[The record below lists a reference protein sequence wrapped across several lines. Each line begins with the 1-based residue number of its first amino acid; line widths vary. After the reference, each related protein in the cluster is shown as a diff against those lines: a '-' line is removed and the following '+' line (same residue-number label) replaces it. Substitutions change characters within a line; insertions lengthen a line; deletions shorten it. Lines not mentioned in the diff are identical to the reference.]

1 MRPAGLYAAG
11 RDALS
16 RRNDPP
22 SRIRIPALSTPPRRQ
37 IRSFDWSTGV
47 IGVFA
52 AVAAL
57 AVYLR
62 EGLDRVIAI
71 LIGDVGLM
79 AYMMPKVFA
88 GCVIGA
94 LVALLLPREVVTR
107 WVGAESGW
115 LGFAI
120 AFLAAVILPGNPLT
134 IFPVAGALLIAGADI
149 GAVVVFITTWA
160 LIGYQRALVWE
171 LPFLGVDFML
181 WRIIVSLPI
190 PFIAGILARMAVRA
204 RRGGSGP

>member
-1 MRPAGLYAAG
+1 M
-11 RDALS
+11 
-16 RRNDPP
+16 
-22 SRIRIPALSTPPRRQ
+22 STPPRRR
-37 IRSFDWSTGV
+37 IRSFDWSTGA
-47 IGVFA
+47 IGAFA

-62 EGLDRVIAI
+62 EGQDRFIAI

-79 AYMMPKVFA
+79 AYMMPKVLA

-115 LGFAI
+115 LGFVI
-120 AFLAAVILPGNPLT
+120 AFLAAAILPGNPLT
-134 IFPVAGALLIAGADI
+134 IFPVAGALLIAGADV

-171 LPFLGVDFML
+171 LPFLGLDFML

-190 PFIAGILARMAVRA
+190 PFIAGMLARMVVRA
-204 RRGGSGP
+204 RRGGSGA